1 MRESIPQKNIP
12 VVLQSFTQV
21 HESKLP
27 TPSPP
32 TVLLLLHHPQ
42 TGDFNGLQVL
52 PVLNCKTMLHVR
64 MKCWTKALE
73 TA

>member
-1 MRESIPQKNIP
+1 MRYQQLRTRMRESIPQKNIP

-27 TPSPP
+27 TLSPP

-52 PVLNCKTMLHVR
+52 PVLNCK
-64 MKCWTKALE
+64 KCCILG
-73 TA
+73 